1 MNDQWVSFSLA
12 GEKYAHPVASI
23 KEVLLYQE
31 PSPVPGAPS
40 DVDGILNIRGE
51 VLTVISARKLMDLP
65 EDPQTEDSR
74 IISIETDDGLCGVVV
89 DNVEAIVGFEQAHID
104 PPPNPDTNGVIQG
117 TIHREG
123 ELFIVANF
131 LPHCEGVA
139 REM

>member
-1 MNDQWVSFSLA
+1 MNDQWISFSLA

-23 KEVLLYQE
+23 KEVLRYQE
-31 PSPVPGAPS
+31 PSPVPGAPQ

-65 EDPQTEDSR
+65 QDTITDDAR
-74 IISIETDDGLCGVVV
+74 IISIETDDGLCGIVV
-89 DNVEAIVGFEQAHID
+89 DNVEAIVGFESDNIE
-104 PPPNPDTNGVIQG
+104 PPPNQDSSGVIQG

-123 ELFIVANF
+123 ELYIVANF

-139 REM
+139 QQM

>member
-1 MNDQWVSFSLA
+1 MNDQWVSFCLA

-23 KEVLLYQE
+23 KEVLRYQE
-31 PSPVPGAPS
+31 PAPVPGAPS

-65 EDPQTEDSR
+65 DDPQTDESR
-74 IISIETDDGLCGVVV
+74 IISIETDDGLCGIVV
-89 DNVEAIVGFEQAHID
+89 DKVEAIVGFQNSHVE
-104 PPPNPDTNGVIQG
+104 PPPNQSANGVIQG

-131 LPHCEGVA
+131 LPHCQGVA
-139 REM
+139 RQM